1 LVCMLFHKIIRGI
14 NTGGMVIAIG
24 CMIASMLLIVA
35 TIVVRLLGSSV
46 QGTYELTQFFILVV
60 VAYALVRTTLEKGH
74 VIVDMVV
81 SRLSQLRR
89 GILESF
95 TLFLGIGFWA
105 MTLWA
110 SVESVVESALL
121 EEKTFVLGIPF
132 LPFRCVLVLALF
144 AICSVLL
151 LDLIK
156 TLRQLD
162 KR

>member
-1 LVCMLFHKIIRGI
+1 MLFHKIIRGI

>member
-1 LVCMLFHKIIRGI
+1 MLCVCFYKIIRGI
-14 NTGGMVIAIG
+14 NIVSMIIAIG

-60 VAYALVRTTLEKGH
+60 IAYALVLTTLKKGH

-89 GILESF
+89 GILVSF

-132 LPFRCVLVLALF
+132 LPFRCILVLALF

-151 LDLIK
+151 IDLIK